1 MKSDFYVVLKWFL
14 DILDDVVDFISDNWL
29 LSLVVFVP
37 IAGALIYFI
46 FDGLVSDSE
55 GTAVSAISFSDRLNS
70 SAKGN
75 INSSVR
81 AFGSAAQKAKQ
92 ASSLGLG
99 IPSSRV
105 HGSDV
110 LSYAIKSKR
119 ASNKAKQKEAEAA
132 QREQENQEK
141 ALQREQEKH
150 DRDFNFK
157 TTKSVYFRDGE
168 KLIHSS
174 TLNTRTGEI
183 VKKSDTIIKS
193 KSFKA
198 DKSDSSISREASY
211 DLQSAYQKALDNT
224 DIE

>member
-14 DILDDVVDFISDNWL
+14 DILDDVIDFISDNWL
-29 LSLVVFVP
+29 LSLLVFVP
-37 IAGALIYFI
+37 IAAALIYFI

-92 ASSLGLG
+92 ASNLGLG
-99 IPSSRV
+99 FPSSRV

-110 LSYAIKSKR
+110 ISYAIKSKR

-132 QREQENQEK
+132 QREQE
-141 ALQREQEKH
+141 KH
-150 DRDFNFK
+150 DKNFEME
-157 TTKSVYFRDGE
+157 TTKVVSYRNGNKIIDSHTVN
-168 KLIHSS
+168 K
-174 TLNTRTGEI
+174 RTGEL
-183 VKKSDTIIKS
+183 VNSSMTIIQPELS
-193 KSFKA
+193 
-198 DKSDSSISREASY
+198 E
-211 DLQSAYQKALDNT
+211 DN
-224 DIE
+224 